1 MRTAIKWN
9 KAIFLYGVLLILLLQ
24 LPAYFLLHQDIE
36 SLLLYTFLVLIVIIT
51 LWRGTVTGLISSL
64 LFIFISGST
73 LLYIGMTGSVALLS
87 NAFSM
92 QQFLAYG
99 VVLLLLVLC
108 AGKIH
113 ELLLAQEKYMK
124 NLQQDVKN
132 FVAIDVETG
141 FDNESRMR
149 VIVNEE
155 MRRADR
161 HQHSFVFIM
170 LKLEN
175 YEKFKKLY
183 GFKEA
188 QFLWKQLAEKIQQS
202 VRQTDKKFRY
212 RENYLAILLIDTSDQ
227 YIDII
232 YEKLDQALKNHQL
245 LNKRWVTLSYKTSYF
260 TYTPQMDQSFDD
272 LLAEMERE
280 MKTSAL

>member
-9 KAIFLYGVLLILLLQ
+9 KAIFVYGVLLILLLQ
-24 LPAYFLLHQDIE
+24 LPTYFLLHQDSE
-36 SLLLYTFLVLIVIIT
+36 SLLLYIFLILLVIIT

-73 LLYIGMTGSVALLS
+73 LLYIGMTGSIALLS
-87 NAFSM
+87 TAFSM
-92 QQFLAYG
+92 QLFLAYG

-113 ELLLAQEKYMK
+113 ELLMAQEKYMK

-161 HQHSFVFIM
+161 HQHTFVFIM

-188 QFLWKQLAEKIQQS
+188 QYLWRQLAEKLQQS

-212 RENYLAILLIDTSDQ
+212 RENYLGILLIDTSEQ

>member
-9 KAIFLYGVLLILLLQ
+9 KAIFLYGILLILLLQ

-36 SLLLYTFLVLIVIIT
+36 SLLLYIFLVLIVILT

-188 QFLWKQLAEKIQQS
+188 QYLWKQLAEKIQQS

>member
-9 KAIFLYGVLLILLLQ
+9 KAIFVYGVLLILLLQ
-24 LPAYFLLHQDIE
+24 LPAYFLLHQDSE
-36 SLLLYTFLVLIVIIT
+36 SLLLYIFLILLVIIT

-64 LFIFISGST
+64 VFIFISGST
-73 LLYIGMTGSVALLS
+73 LLYIGLTGSIALLS
-87 NAFSM
+87 TAFSM
-92 QQFLAYG
+92 QLFLAYG

-113 ELLLAQEKYMK
+113 ELLMAQEKYMK

-161 HQHSFVFIM
+161 HQHTFVFIM

-188 QFLWKQLAEKIQQS
+188 QYLWRQLAEKIQQS

-212 RENYLAILLIDTSDQ
+212 RENYLGILLIDTSEQ

>member
-9 KAIFLYGVLLILLLQ
+9 KAIFVYGVLLILLLQ
-24 LPAYFLLHQDIE
+24 LPAYFLLHQDSE
-36 SLLLYTFLVLIVIIT
+36 SLLLYIFLILLVIIT

-64 LFIFISGST
+64 VFIFISGST
-73 LLYIGMTGSVALLS
+73 LLYIGLTGSIALLS
-87 NAFSM
+87 TAFSM
-92 QQFLAYG
+92 QLFLAYG

-113 ELLLAQEKYMK
+113 ELLMAQEKYMK

-161 HQHSFVFIM
+161 HQHTFVFIM

-188 QFLWKQLAEKIQQS
+188 QYLWRQLAEKIQQS

-212 RENYLAILLIDTSDQ
+212 RENYLGIVLIDTSEQ

>member
-9 KAIFLYGVLLILLLQ
+9 KAIFVYGVLLILLLQ
-24 LPAYFLLHQDIE
+24 LPAYFLLHQDSE
-36 SLLLYTFLVLIVIIT
+36 SLLLYIFLILLVIIT

-73 LLYIGMTGSVALLS
+73 LLYIGMTGSIALLS
-87 NAFSM
+87 TAFSM
-92 QQFLAYG
+92 QLFLAYG
-99 VVLLLLVLC
+99 VVLLLVLC

-113 ELLLAQEKYMK
+113 ELLMAQEKYMK

-161 HQHSFVFIM
+161 HQHTFVFIM

-188 QFLWKQLAEKIQQS
+188 QYLWRQLAEKLQQS

-212 RENYLAILLIDTSDQ
+212 RENYLGILLIDTSEQ

>member
-9 KAIFLYGVLLILLLQ
+9 KAIFVYGVLLILLLQ
-24 LPAYFLLHQDIE
+24 LPAYFLLHQDSE
-36 SLLLYTFLVLIVIIT
+36 SLLLYIFLILLVIIT

-73 LLYIGMTGSVALLS
+73 LLYIGMTGSIALLS
-87 NAFSM
+87 TAFSM
-92 QQFLAYG
+92 QLFLAYG

-113 ELLLAQEKYMK
+113 ELLMAQEKYMK

-161 HQHSFVFIM
+161 HQHTFVFIM

-188 QFLWKQLAEKIQQS
+188 QYLWRQLAEKLQQS

-212 RENYLAILLIDTSDQ
+212 RENYLGILLIDTSEQ

-260 TYTPQMDQSFDD
+260 TYTPQMDQSFED

>member
-9 KAIFLYGVLLILLLQ
+9 KAIFLYAILLILLLQ
-24 LPAYFLLHQDIE
+24 LPSYFLLNKDSE
-36 SLLLYTFLVLIVIIT
+36 SLLLYIFLLLLVIIT

-73 LLYIGMTGSVALLS
+73 LLYIGMTESVAMLS
-87 NAFSM
+87 KAFSM
-92 QQFLAYG
+92 QLFLAYG

-113 ELLLAQEKYMK
+113 ELLSAQENYIK
-124 NLQQDVKN
+124 NLQRDVKN

-141 FDNESRMR
+141 FENESRMH

-161 HQHSFVFIM
+161 HQHTFVFIM

-188 QFLWKQLAEKIQQS
+188 QYLWKQLAEKIQQS

-212 RENYLAILLIDTSDQ
+212 RENYLAILLIDTSEQ

-232 YEKLDQALKNHQL
+232 YDKLDQALKNHQL

-280 MKTSAL
+280 MRSSAL

>member
-9 KAIFLYGVLLILLLQ
+9 KAIFLYGILLILLLQ

-36 SLLLYTFLVLIVIIT
+36 SLLLYIFLVLIVILT

-99 VVLLLLVLC
+99 VVVLLLVLC

-170 LKLEN
+170 LKLDN

-188 QFLWKQLAEKIQQS
+188 QYLWKQLAEKIQQS

>member
-9 KAIFLYGVLLILLLQ
+9 KAIFLYGILLILLLQ

-36 SLLLYTFLVLIVIIT
+36 SLLLYIFLVLIVILT

-73 LLYIGMTGSVALLS
+73 LLYIGMTDSVALLS

-188 QFLWKQLAEKIQQS
+188 QYLWKQLAEKIQQS

>member
-9 KAIFLYGVLLILLLQ
+9 KAIFVYGVLLILLLQ
-24 LPAYFLLHQDIE
+24 LPAYFLLHQDSE
-36 SLLLYTFLVLIVIIT
+36 SLLLYIFLILLVIIT

-73 LLYIGMTGSVALLS
+73 LLYIGMTGSIALLS
-87 NAFSM
+87 TAFSM
-92 QQFLAYG
+92 QLFLAYG

-113 ELLLAQEKYMK
+113 ELLMAQEKYMK

-161 HQHSFVFIM
+161 HQHTFVFIM

-188 QFLWKQLAEKIQQS
+188 QYLWRQLAEKIQQS

-212 RENYLAILLIDTSDQ
+212 RENYLGILLIDTSEQ

>member
-9 KAIFLYGVLLILLLQ
+9 KAIFVYSVLLILLLQ
-24 LPAYFLLHQDIE
+24 LPAYFLLHQDSE
-36 SLLLYTFLVLIVIIT
+36 SLLLYIFLILLVIIT

-73 LLYIGMTGSVALLS
+73 LLYIGMTGSIALLS
-87 NAFSM
+87 TAFSM
-92 QQFLAYG
+92 QLFLAYG

-113 ELLLAQEKYMK
+113 ELLMAQEKYMK

-161 HQHSFVFIM
+161 HQHTFVFIM

-188 QFLWKQLAEKIQQS
+188 QYLWRQLAEKLQQS

-212 RENYLAILLIDTSDQ
+212 RENYLGILLIDTSEQ

>member
-9 KAIFLYGVLLILLLQ
+9 KAIFLYGILLILLLQ

-36 SLLLYTFLVLIVIIT
+36 SLLLYIFLVLIVILT

-188 QFLWKQLAEKIQQS
+188 QYLWKQLAEKIQQS

-260 TYTPQMDQSFDD
+260 TYSPQMDQSFDD

>member
-9 KAIFLYGVLLILLLQ
+9 KAIFLYAILLILLLQ
-24 LPAYFLLHQDIE
+24 LPSYFLLNKDSE
-36 SLLLYTFLVLIVIIT
+36 SLLLYIFLLLLVIIT

-73 LLYIGMTGSVALLS
+73 LLYIGMTESIAMLS
-87 NAFSM
+87 KAFSM
-92 QQFLAYG
+92 QLFLAYG

-113 ELLLAQEKYMK
+113 ELLIAQENYIK
-124 NLQQDVKN
+124 NLQRDVKK

-141 FDNESRMR
+141 FENESRMH

-161 HQHSFVFIM
+161 HQHTFVFIM

-183 GFKEA
+183 GIKEA
-188 QFLWKQLAEKIQQS
+188 QYLWKQLAEKIQQS

-232 YEKLDQALKNHQL
+232 YDKLDQALKNHQL

-280 MKTSAL
+280 MRSSAL

>member
-9 KAIFLYGVLLILLLQ
+9 KAIFVYGVLLILLLQ
-24 LPAYFLLHQDIE
+24 LPAYFLLHQDSE
-36 SLLLYTFLVLIVIIT
+36 SLLLYIFLILLVIIT

-73 LLYIGMTGSVALLS
+73 LLYIGMTGSIALLS
-87 NAFSM
+87 TAFSM
-92 QQFLAYG
+92 QLFLAYG

-113 ELLLAQEKYMK
+113 ELLIAQEKYMK

-161 HQHSFVFIM
+161 HQHTFVFIM

-188 QFLWKQLAEKIQQS
+188 QYLWRQLAEKLQQS

-212 RENYLAILLIDTSDQ
+212 RENYLGILLIDTSEQ

>member
-9 KAIFLYGVLLILLLQ
+9 KAIFVYGVLLILLLQ
-24 LPAYFLLHQDIE
+24 LPAYFLLHQDSE
-36 SLLLYTFLVLIVIIT
+36 SLLLYIFLILLVIIT

-73 LLYIGMTGSVALLS
+73 LLYIGMTGSIALLS
-87 NAFSM
+87 TAFSM
-92 QQFLAYG
+92 QLFLAYG

-113 ELLLAQEKYMK
+113 ELLMAQEKYMK

-161 HQHSFVFIM
+161 HQHTFVFIM

-188 QFLWKQLAEKIQQS
+188 QYLWRQLAEKLQQS

-212 RENYLAILLIDTSDQ
+212 RENYLGILLIDTSEQ

>member
-9 KAIFLYGVLLILLLQ
+9 KAIFLYGILLILLLQ

-36 SLLLYTFLVLIVIIT
+36 SLLLYIFLVLIVIFT

-188 QFLWKQLAEKIQQS
+188 QYLWKKLAEKIQQS

>member
-9 KAIFLYGVLLILLLQ
+9 KAIFLYGILLILLLQ
-24 LPAYFLLHQDIE
+24 LPAYFLLHQDME
-36 SLLLYTFLVLIVIIT
+36 SLLLYIFLVLIVIIT

-260 TYTPQMDQSFDD
+260 TYTPKMDQSFDD

>member
-9 KAIFLYGVLLILLLQ
+9 KTIFLYAILLILLLQ
-24 LPAYFLLHQDIE
+24 LPSYFLLHQDSE
-36 SLLLYTFLVLIVIIT
+36 SLLLYIFLLLLVLVT

-73 LLYIGMTGSVALLS
+73 LLYIGMTESVAMLS
-87 NAFSM
+87 KAFSM
-92 QQFLAYG
+92 QLFLLYG

-113 ELLLAQEKYMK
+113 ELLKAQENYIK
-124 NLQQDVKN
+124 NLQRDVKN
-132 FVAIDVETG
+132 FVAIDVVTG
-141 FDNESRMR
+141 FENESRMH
-149 VIVNEE
+149 VVVNEE

-161 HQHSFVFIM
+161 HQHTFVFIM

-188 QFLWKQLAEKIQQS
+188 QYLWKQLAEKIQQS

-212 RENYLAILLIDTSDQ
+212 RENYLALLLIDTSDQ

-232 YEKLDQALKNHQL
+232 YDKLDQALKNHQL

-260 TYTPQMDQSFDD
+260 TYTPQMEQSFDD

-280 MKTSAL
+280 MRSSAL

>member
-9 KAIFLYGVLLILLLQ
+9 KAIFVYGVLLILLLQ

-36 SLLLYTFLVLIVIIT
+36 SLLLYIFLVLIVIFT

-73 LLYIGMTGSVALLS
+73 LLYIGMTGSIALLS
-87 NAFSM
+87 TAFSM
-92 QQFLAYG
+92 QLFLAYG

-113 ELLLAQEKYMK
+113 ELLMAQEKYMK

-161 HQHSFVFIM
+161 HQHTFVFIM

-188 QFLWKQLAEKIQQS
+188 QYLWRQLAEKLQQS

-212 RENYLAILLIDTSDQ
+212 RENYLGILLIDTSEQ